1 MLNIEECKNS
11 FENIL
16 QIIEQLKPVAEKN
29 KVSPFALMLLLAF
42 YLEKDFSYFLKN
54 EYVDELLNLAF
65 IEKDG
70 NSFKLT
76 GKGAIYAKSLER
88 VLK

>member
-1 MLNIEECKNS
+1 MLNVEVCKNS

-16 QIIEQLKPVAEKN
+16 QLIEQLKPVAEKN
-29 KVSPFALMLLLAF
+29 KISPFALMLLLAL

-65 IEKDG
+65 IEKVG
-70 NSFKLT
+70 NSLKLT